1 MPSFESPLTL
11 RVAQALVRM
20 LGGLTAI
27 ALPREISDFNV
38 NQRYMFRLVVILCAC
53 LSLTEFDV
61 PASVALL
68 AIYVML
74 CELLD
79 WQFPDEE
86 GEQVAIAKDAG
97 KLPSNKQSAWQWKA
111 ISSLVQ

>member
-1 MPSFESPLTL
+1 MAGLESHLSL
-11 RVAQALVRM
+11 RVAQAFVRM

-38 NQRYMFRLVVILCAC
+38 NQRYMFRVAVMLCAS

-61 PASVALL
+61 PASLALL

-86 GEQVAIAKDAG
+86 GEQVAIARDAG
-97 KLPSNKQSAWQWKA
+97 KVPHKRSPWQWQP